1 MNEFQGIEYSP
12 FKVPKWWRKHTKK
25 LLMLCNKK
33 LFMLYNKK
41 VRFFKTTKLN
51 YLFRLPIV
59 KQGKRK
65 IHRMVKYSKRE
76 RKKILMTLQLLSTRN
91 KKLKPNLILQ
101 RILKLYWTYLVTNQ
115 MKMKKLIPLNSE
127 KQPKLLKLIC
137 IETAN

>member
-1 MNEFQGIEYSP
+1 MD
-12 FKVPKWWRKHTKK
+12 RKLAK
-25 LLMLCNKK
+25 
-33 LFMLYNKK
+33 
-41 VRFFKTTKLN
+41 FKTTKLN

-101 RILKLYWTYLVTNQ
+101 RILKLY
-115 MKMKKLIPLNSE
+115 
-127 KQPKLLKLIC
+127 
-137 IETAN
+137 